1 MMWRLLR
8 WMAGKKGDMVWNTLV
23 IVTVMLPLMGLTL
36 DIPRYFIL
44 RSTLQDAADA
54 AAEAAAQT
62 LDASALIN
70 SGATQLWSSEAIRS
84 AHNTF
89 AAVAAPAS
97 SRGYHLGI
105 RYVSINEGPDEVIV
119 VAYGRLCYMFGLT
132 PEVTIQV
139 RARSRYR
146 HIGF

>member
-1 MMWRLLR
+1 MWRFLR
-8 WMAGKKGDMVWNTLV
+8 WIAGKKGDMVWNTLV

-97 SRGYHLGI
+97 SRGYQIGI
-105 RYVSINEGPDEVIV
+105 SAISIDESADQVEV
-119 VAYGRLCYMFGLT
+119 VAYGKLRYMFGLT

-139 RARSRYR
+139 RALSRYR